1 MLGLYETLCGTFNDD
16 VRELRKILIK
26 KILDEGNTIESYDL
40 ISAFMIDKNGGM
52 IGREFELQFTQ
63 FIYRVKSALPSSKT
77 EEIVGDF
84 LEVVIKKESHWA
96 DGWAKWYEKDKARDK
111 YLKADKEFSDFNNSD
126 YEGNQLSAGEH
137 MLSIGHDPSYP
148 DC

>member
-1 MLGLYETLCGTFNDD
+1 
-16 VRELRKILIK
+16 
-26 KILDEGNTIESYDL
+26 
-40 ISAFMIDKNGGM
+40 MIDKNGGM

>member
-1 MLGLYETLCGTFNDD
+1 
-16 VRELRKILIK
+16 
-26 KILDEGNTIESYDL
+26 
-40 ISAFMIDKNGGM
+40 MIDKNGGM

-137 MLSIGHDPSYP
+137 MLSIGHDPRLS

>member
-1 MLGLYETLCGTFNDD
+1 MLGLYETLCETFTDD
-16 VRELRKILIK
+16 VRELRKILVK

-40 ISAFMIDKNGGM
+40 VSAFMIDKNGGM
-52 IGREFELQFTQ
+52 IGRAFELQFAQ

-77 EEIVGDF
+77 EEIVGD
-84 LEVVIKKESHWA
+84 LMQEVVSRESIWA
-96 DGWAKWYEKDKARDK
+96 EGWQKYFEKDKARDK
-111 YLKADKEFSDFNNSD
+111 YLEADKEFSDFINSE

-137 MLSIGHDPSYP
+137 MLSIGHDPRLP